1 MRISSHTAKFGAP
14 IAKLGFPMAP
24 KEAHLVA
31 NAVGNLTAKE
41 MLLEAAVLVAT
52 TMQSRGFLNRVVDAT
67 ELAESAMQTVNR
79 ILALAPQAARLN
91 KQTFRQFYMK
101 NQPVDGVNNAYD
113 AINNIAKS
121 NTDTYNYAN
130 SAEHREGIQAFIDKR
145 KPNWNTV

>member
-1 MRISSHTAKFGAP
+1 M
-14 IAKLGFPMAP
+14 
-24 KEAHLVA
+24 A

>member
-1 MRISSHTAKFGAP
+1 MK
-14 IAKLGFPMAP
+14 
-24 KEAHLVA
+24 
-31 NAVGNLTAKE
+31 
-41 MLLEAAVLVAT
+41 
-52 TMQSRGFLNRVVDAT
+52 QRGFLNRVVDAT